1 MTTNDDILKAMKKE
15 QKKKL
20 ASMIM
25 PADPITAEDIIKN
38 HLSQSQPGQG
48 GQKSGADSK
57 MGAPKRGLSAE
68 ETVDIED
75 VFNIPNLQKLIK
87 NDRHN

>member
-48 GQKSGADSK
+48 GQKIGADSK
-57 MGAPKRGLSAE
+57 
-68 ETVDIED
+68 I
-75 VFNIPNLQKLIK
+75 
-87 NDRHN
+87 